1 MTGTP
6 TASDATPAIDRE
18 TLLVELVD
26 EQGHAAGSLS
36 VAAAHTAPGRLH
48 RAFSVLLFD
57 NAGRVLLQQ
66 RAGVKTRFPL
76 LWTNTCCG
84 HPAPGQSVV
93 EAASTRLHEELG
105 LSADLTEIGTFTYQA
120 SDPRTGRVEFEFDHV
135 LIGHLNGATPHPNPD
150 EVEAV
155 SWVHPETLPA
165 EIDTAPERY
174 TPWLSGVLATIATH
188 RANLVS
194 RKTNGST
201 PA

>member
-1 MTGTP
+1 MTGPP

-48 RAFSVLLFD
+48 RAFSVLLFNPD
-57 NAGRVLLQQ
+57 GQVLLQQ

-93 EAASTRLHEELG
+93 DAAAIRLHEELG
-105 LSADLTEIGTFTYQA
+105 LAADLTEIGAFTYQA
-120 SDPRTGRVEFEFDHV
+120 SDPSTGRVEFEFDHV
-135 LIGHLNGATPHPNPD
+135 LIGHLADATPHPNPD
-150 EVEAV
+150 EVETI

-165 EIDTAPERY
+165 EIDTAPDRY
-174 TPWLSGVLATIATH
+174 TPWLSGVLATITAHRSSSAT
-188 RANLVS
+188 NG
-194 RKTNGST
+194 TNGS
-201 PA
+201 PR